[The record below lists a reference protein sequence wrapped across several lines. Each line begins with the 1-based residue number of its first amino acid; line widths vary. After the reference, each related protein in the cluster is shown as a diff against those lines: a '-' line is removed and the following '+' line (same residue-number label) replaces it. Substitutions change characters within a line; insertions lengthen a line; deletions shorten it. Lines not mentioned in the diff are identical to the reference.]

1 MASEWCHQNVCGI
14 NLMPPTGKLRLLNAI
29 ASAIELP
36 VLWQRGSPPRSP
48 SEELRV
54 VLMRSVKTTKELLV
68 SLRDQ
73 VSLRRYHRNLQRNV
87 AGATANS
94 VQLSELIKAEVTRPE
109 NGKEVINIMA
119 TTISFVV
126 GKGSL
131 SHNNRSFV
139 AENVVEERIELDEFY
154 IQEPLEEAY
163 KKVFGQAVEE
173 YNLAQKRNDRKID
186 DYITKIKNSKNNE
199 KVFYENVVQIGR
211 MTDFGVCDENGNIT
225 ENALKAKEVLD
236 EYVKTFQK
244 RNPNLYLFNAA
255 LHMDEATPH
264 LHLDYFPVAHG
275 YKKGMKTRNSL
286 TKALQEMGIEKATS
300 RNDNETMHW
309 QTRERNYL
317 TELCA
322 EKGIEIEVLGVD
334 RDDYTI
340 PEYKAVMKAK
350 DEAEAE
356 IEILNAE
363 KAELSQNIQQA
374 YNNLA
379 AKDSELDDREEKLK
393 EIDEKLALAQKK
405 KEDSEKLAEEIAG
418 DDKKVDAELAK
429 IKKEVVDLPNLFGGP
444 QMVKIPKKSF
454 DKLIKMSKAG
464 AGLKN
469 LSARYNEELEK
480 KSDTIQKLRNTIN
493 SLTAKI
499 QNYENFIDI
508 KGLAAA
514 FREFLH
520 PSKKSVRDNLS
531 YFKDHIDEYN
541 TPKKVINSKK
551 HSMER

>member
-1 MASEWCHQNVCGI
+1 MV
-14 NLMPPTGKLRLLNAI
+14 
-29 ASAIELP
+29 
-36 VLWQRGSPPRSP
+36 
-48 SEELRV
+48 
-54 VLMRSVKTTKELLV
+54 
-68 SLRDQ
+68 
-73 VSLRRYHRNLQRNV
+73 
-87 AGATANS
+87 
-94 VQLSELIKAEVTRPE
+94 
-109 NGKEVINIMA
+109 

-139 AENVVEERIELDEFY
+139 AENVVEERIVLDEFY

-186 DYITKIKNSKNNE
+186 DYITKIKNSRNNE

-225 ENALKAKEVLD
+225 ENALKAKEVLG
-236 EYVKTFQK
+236 EYVKTFQE
-244 RNPNLYLFNAA
+244 RNPNLYLFNAV

-286 TKALQEMGIEKATS
+286 TKALQEMGMEKATS

-309 QTRERNYL
+309 QARERDYL
-317 TELCA
+317 TGLCA
-322 EKGIEIEVLGVD
+322 ERGIEIEVLGVD

-340 PEYKAVMKAK
+340 PEYKAAMKAK

-363 KAELSQNIQQA
+363 KAELSQNIQQVC
-374 YNNLA
+374 NNLV
-379 AKDSELDDREEKLK
+379 AKDAELDDREEKLK

-405 KEDSEKLAEEIAG
+405 KEDSEKIAEEIAG
-418 DDKKVDAELAK
+418 DDKKVNAEISK
-429 IKKEVVDLPNLFGGP
+429 IRKEAVDLPNLFGGT
-444 QMVKIPKKSF
+444 QMVKISKKSF

-464 AGLKN
+464 VGLKN
-469 LSARYNEELEK
+469 LSARYNEELTK

-493 SLTAKI
+493 SLTAKVL
-499 QNYENFIDI
+499 NYENFIDI

-514 FREFLH
+514 FEEFLH
-520 PSKKSVRDNLS
+520 PSKKSIRGNLT

-541 TPKKVINSKK
+541 APKKAVNSKK

>member
-1 MASEWCHQNVCGI
+1 
-14 NLMPPTGKLRLLNAI
+14 MPPTGKLRLLNAI

-87 AGATANS
+87 ADATAIS

-514 FREFLH
+514 FGEFLH